1 MNFSELDQLPTA
13 LQTVVT
19 HQHLSSGQ
27 VLFHRNE
34 AVRSIYIVRSGRIRL
49 LHYTQEGQAISR
61 YAVHAGE
68 VCAEIVLFLDA
79 HTCSAIAEEPTQV
92 WVFPKQVFLNELQ
105 QNLDFATAFMA
116 QMSYRLHVTKEMV
129 VLRSISS
136 ARERILHYLHLIM
149 PPEQNTIELEQPL
162 KSIAYELGISPEVFS
177 RTLTQLERDGA
188 ITREKRKI
196 TLLALAYGS
205 VINLAQ

>member
-1 MNFSELDQLPTA
+1 MNFLELDQLPTA
-13 LQTVVT
+13 LQAVVT
-19 HQHLSSGQ
+19 HQHLSNGQ
-27 VLFHRNE
+27 ILYHRNE
-34 AVRSIYIVRSGRIRL
+34 AVRSIYVVRSGRIRL
-49 LHYTQEGQAISR
+49 LHYTQEGEAISR
-61 YAVHAGE
+61 YTIHVGE
-68 VCAEIVLFLDA
+68 VCAEIALFLDA

-92 WVFPKQVFLNELQ
+92 LVFPKQVFLNELQ

-149 PPEQNTIELEQPL
+149 PPEQNTVVLEQPL

-177 RTLTQLERDGA
+177 RTLTRLERDGVIA
-188 ITREKRKI
+188 REKRKI
-196 TLLALAYGS
+196 TLLALL
-205 VINLAQ
+205 VQL